1 METFFTIYEHAFSVF
16 GAIVKM
22 FYLHKP
28 KIYAELKVDRKDF
41 FIAPHYQPSWSFI
54 VVEVTN
60 RDSMSVQIEIDSFK
74 KESGEVWF
82 PIDFQDDSG
91 FPHPLED
98 IVDQYYTD
106 KGDSES
112 CNPLKKEMKEY
123 PVLINSGESKKFY
136 LMVEKE
142 YIGSFSNPRLMKKIL
157 IRVGL
162 FSLCYRPKI
171 TLYNKFIFRMRFF
184 EGLKT
189 KIINSVSAK

>member
-1 METFFTIYEHAFSVF
+1 METFFTIL
-16 GAIVKM
+16 VKM
-22 FYLHKP
+22 FYLLWHKP

-98 IVDQYYTD
+98 IVDQYYSD

-112 CNPLKKEMKEY
+112 CNPLKKEMKKY

-136 LMVEKE
+136 LMEEKE

-157 IRVGL
+157 IRAGL

-171 TLYNKFIFRMRFF
+171 TLYNKFIFRMRLF
-184 EGLKT
+184 EGLKI
-189 KIINSVSAK
+189 KIINSVSAKK